1 MVSCHSGGVWERNYY
16 PTSNFLPSLSRLP
29 ACSRRRR
36 RSRYSTCIAFLKRN
50 FFNALIFFL
59 SLKYNNNRMTM
70 RVRLSSRRQ
79 NCMYHRRIRIFPR
92 AKQKEKKFICSTAC
106 CRVEV
111 ATFLIIERRPRL
123 WPSSSQII
131 ITRHKNTIIET
142 DTTSSTTITTTVAAR
157 TNTKQNMLTLEQIN
171 PHQKRRGKKKVWRE
185 TVWERSGTYSGIGR
199 LSIDNWSIG
208 DEMEKLRDE

>member
-1 MVSCHSGGVWERNYY
+1 MFMVSCHSGGVWERNYY

-92 AKQKEKKFICSTAC
+92 AKQKEKKFIDVQLLA
-106 CRVEV
+106 
-111 ATFLIIERRPRL
+111 AALKPPPFLSSKDDQDSDRRL
-123 WPSSSQII
+123 
-131 ITRHKNTIIET
+131 
-142 DTTSSTTITTTVAAR
+142 
-157 TNTKQNMLTLEQIN
+157 
-171 PHQKRRGKKKVWRE
+171 RR
-185 TVWERSGTYSGIGR
+185 
-199 LSIDNWSIG
+199 
-208 DEMEKLRDE
+208 